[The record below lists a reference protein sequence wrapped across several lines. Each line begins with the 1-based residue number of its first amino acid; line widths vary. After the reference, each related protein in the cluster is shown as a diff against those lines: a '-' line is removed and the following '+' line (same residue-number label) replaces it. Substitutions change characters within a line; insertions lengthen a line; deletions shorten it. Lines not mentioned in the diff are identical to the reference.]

1 VGRRRDVAAL
11 LVASRVPPDRG
22 RAVSDDEITDIR
34 AHSTQPPAPHD
45 DRRMSRPGLH
55 ASTPQEAAFY
65 DSVVV
70 PRYSALFSRPL
81 LDAIPQGTR
90 GQVLDLGCGTGHPAI
105 DVLRRMTD
113 HGRVI
118 AVDRD
123 SGLIDLARRRALE
136 AHGKRIFFKVEP
148 ATELSFG
155 DEVFDIVVG
164 NLVLGAVDSE
174 LSWSGTG
181 APPGER
187 AVMGE
192 IRRVLTPGGR
202 ALLSRPLAGTFEEVV
217 DMLREVALRRDL
229 AGAQKRVELLSARY
243 PTREAWADQ
252 LSSAGFAPVDVQAH
266 EHKLAFKT
274 ARDLFA
280 DPLVRAVAVSE
291 WRWVAGLE
299 AGSETVL
306 EDCERALETYF
317 AGGPISLTVIAGAA
331 QAGRPS

>member
-1 VGRRRDVAAL
+1 M
-11 LVASRVPPDRG
+11 
-22 RAVSDDEITDIR
+22 DDETTDIR
-34 AHSTQPPAPHD
+34 AHSTHPPPPGAEG
-45 DRRMSRPGLH
+45 RASRPGSS

-81 LDAIPQGTR
+81 LDAIPHGTR

-123 SGLIDLARRRALE
+123 SGLVDLARRRALE

-148 ATELSFG
+148 AAELSFG

-164 NLVLGAVDSE
+164 NLVLGAVDAE
-174 LSWSGTG
+174 LSWGGAG

-187 AVMGE
+187 AVTGE
-192 IRRVLTPGGR
+192 IRRVLVPGGR
-202 ALLSRPLAGTFEEVV
+202 ALLSRPLAGTFEEVL
-217 DMLREVALRRDL
+217 DMLREVSLRRDL
-229 AGAQKRVELLSARY
+229 AAAQRRVELLGGRY
-243 PTREAWADQ
+243 PTREAWAEQ
-252 LSSAGFAPVDVQAH
+252 LAHAGFAPVEVRAY
-266 EHKLAFKT
+266 EHRLAFKS
-274 ARDLFA
+274 ARELFA

-299 AGSETVL
+299 PGSETVL
-306 EDCERALETYF
+306 EECERALETYF
-317 AGGPISLTVIAGAA
+317 AAGPVSLTVVAGAA
-331 QAGRPS
+331 FATKPC

>member
-1 VGRRRDVAAL
+1 M
-11 LVASRVPPDRG
+11 SE
-22 RAVSDDEITDIR
+22 DETTDIR
-34 AHSTQPPAPHD
+34 AADALGRGPKPPSNGEGEG
-45 DRRMSRPGLH
+45 RVSRPGLS

-81 LDAIPQGTR
+81 LDWIPQGTR
-90 GQVLDLGCGTGHPAI
+90 GQVLDIGCGTGHPAI

-123 SGLIDLARRRALE
+123 SGLVDLARRRALE

-164 NLVLGAVDSE
+164 NLVLGAIDAD
-174 LSWSGTG
+174 LSWGGSGT
-181 APPGER
+181 PPGER
-187 AVMGE
+187 AMLGE
-192 IRRVLTPGGR
+192 IRRVLSPGGR
-202 ALLSRPLAGTFEEVV
+202 ALLSRPLAGTFDEVL

-229 AGAQKRVELLSARY
+229 AAAMKRVELLAARF
-243 PTREAWADQ
+243 PTRDAWAET
-252 LSSAGFAPVDVQAH
+252 LTAAGFAPVEVQAH
-266 EHKLAFKT
+266 DHKLAFKT

-280 DPLVRAVAVSE
+280 DPLVRAIGLSD

-317 AGGPISLTVIAGAA
+317 AGGPVSLTVITGAA
-331 QAGRPS
+331 RAGRPG

>member
-1 VGRRRDVAAL
+1 M
-11 LVASRVPPDRG
+11 
-22 RAVSDDEITDIR
+22 DDETTDIR
-34 AHSTQPPAPHD
+34 DIRASSTRPPPPGEDARSAP
-45 DRRMSRPGLH
+45 RGGH

-123 SGLIDLARRRALE
+123 SGLLDLARRRAIE
-136 AHGKRIFFKVEP
+136 AHGKRIFFKVE
-148 ATELSFG
+148 AASELSFG

-164 NLVLGAVDSE
+164 NLVLGSADGE
-174 LSWSGTG
+174 LSSSGTG
-181 APPGER
+181 LPSGER
-187 AVMGE
+187 AVLGE
-192 IRRVLTPGGR
+192 IRRVLAPGGR

-229 AGAQKRVELLSARY
+229 LPAQKRVEQLQARY
-243 PTREAWADQ
+243 PTREAWAVSLTQ
-252 LSSAGFAPVDVQAH
+252 AGFAPVEVEAF

-280 DPLVRAVAVSE
+280 DPLVRAIAVSE

-306 EDCERALETYF
+306 EECERALETYF
-317 AGGPISLTVIAGAA
+317 AGGPVSLTVVAGAA
-331 QAGRPS
+331 QAGRPG

>member
-1 VGRRRDVAAL
+1 ME
-11 LVASRVPPDRG
+11 
-22 RAVSDDEITDIR
+22 DDATDIR
-34 AHSTQPPAPHD
+34 AGSTRPPPGAEEG
-45 DRRMSRPGLH
+45 RTSRPG
-55 ASTPQEAAFY
+55 AQSSTPQEAAFY

-105 DVLRRMTD
+105 EVLRRMTD

-118 AVDRD
+118 AIDRD
-123 SGLIDLARRRALE
+123 SGLVDLARRRALE

-148 ATELSFG
+148 AHELSFG

-164 NLVLGAVDSE
+164 NLVLGAIDTE
-174 LSWSGTG
+174 LSWVGTG

-187 AVMGE
+187 AVLGE
-192 IRRVLTPGGR
+192 VRRVLAPGGR
-202 ALLSRPLAGTFEEVV
+202 ALLSRPLAGTFEEVI

-229 AGAQKRVELLSARY
+229 VGAGKRVELLAARY
-243 PTREAWADQ
+243 PTREAWAEQ
-252 LSSAGFAPVDVQAH
+252 LTQAGFAPVEVQAH
-266 EHKLAFKT
+266 EHKLAFRS

-280 DPLVRAVAVSE
+280 DPLVRAIAVSE

-299 AGSETVL
+299 PGSETVL
-306 EDCERALETYF
+306 EDCEHALETYF

-331 QAGRPS
+331 QAGRPA

>member
-1 VGRRRDVAAL
+1 M
-11 LVASRVPPDRG
+11 
-22 RAVSDDEITDIR
+22 
-34 AHSTQPPAPHD
+34 Q
-45 DRRMSRPGLH
+45 

-123 SGLIDLARRRALE
+123 SGLVDLARRRALE

-148 ATELSFG
+148 AGELSFG

-164 NLVLGAVDSE
+164 NLVLGALDGE
-174 LSWSGTG
+174 LSWGGAG

-187 AVMGE
+187 AVLGE
-192 IRRVLTPGGR
+192 IRRVLAPGGR
-202 ALLSRPLAGTFEEVV
+202 TLLSRPLAGTFEEVL
-217 DMLREVALRRDL
+217 DMLREVALRRDML
-229 AGAQKRVELLSARY
+229 PAQKRVELLAARY
-243 PTREAWADQ
+243 PAREAWAEQ
-252 LSSAGFAPVDVQAH
+252 LRVAGFAPVAVDAH
-266 EHKLAFKT
+266 EHKLAFKN
-274 ARDLFA
+274 ARELFA
-280 DPLVRAVAVSE
+280 DPLVRAVALSE

-306 EDCERALETYF
+306 EECERALDTYF
-317 AGGPISLTVIAGAA
+317 AGGPVSLTVIAGAA
-331 QAGRPS
+331 QAGRPA

>member
-1 VGRRRDVAAL
+1 MDDDVTDVREGITRPPPSGDEGR
-11 LVASRVPPDRG
+11 
-22 RAVSDDEITDIR
+22 T
-34 AHSTQPPAPHD
+34 
-45 DRRMSRPGLH
+45 SRPGLY

-70 PRYSALFSRPL
+70 PRYSTLFSRPL
-81 LDAIPQGTR
+81 LDAIPRGTR

-123 SGLIDLARRRALE
+123 SGLVDLARRRAIE
-136 AHGKRIFFKVEP
+136 SHGKRIFFKVEP
-148 ATELSFG
+148 AHELSFG

-164 NLVLGAVDSE
+164 NLVLGAVDTE
-174 LSWSGTG
+174 LSWGG
-181 APPGER
+181 AGLPPGER
-187 AVMGE
+187 AVLGE
-192 IRRVLTPGGR
+192 VRRVLAPGGR
-202 ALLSRPLAGTFEEVV
+202 ALLSRPLAGTFEEVI

-229 AGAQKRVELLSARY
+229 GPAQKRVELLAARY
-243 PTREAWADQ
+243 PTREAWAEQ
-252 LSSAGFAPVDVQAH
+252 LTSAGFAPVDVQAH
-266 EHKLAFKT
+266 EHKLAFKS

-280 DPLVRAVAVSE
+280 DPLVRAIAVSE

-306 EDCERALETYF
+306 TDCERALETYF
-317 AGGPISLTVIAGAA
+317 AGGPVSLTVIAGAA
-331 QAGRPS
+331 SAGRPS